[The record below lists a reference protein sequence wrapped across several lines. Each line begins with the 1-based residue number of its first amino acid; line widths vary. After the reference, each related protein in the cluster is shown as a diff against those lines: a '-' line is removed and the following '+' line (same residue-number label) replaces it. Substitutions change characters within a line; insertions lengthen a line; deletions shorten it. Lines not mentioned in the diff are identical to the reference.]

1 MGNNKDIFFDINLI
15 NDVIDGLV
23 DDVTAAE
30 FFEHIK
36 TCDNCRKTYEEALK
50 IREIMSQDDFLPEA
64 ENMPSADFV
73 NKTMNKIRNAKKP
86 LILRI
91 INHPAAKASVAAVAV
106 LLVAVF
112 VFRSDLFGRI
122 DGANGLAGEMIES
135 GRRADMPEEA
145 SETSQADIEDNKIM
159 SFGPDNENNL
169 NEILD
174 ALSEN
179 AAPETAMAP
188 GMPSDDGSFQDYS
201 DTDSSEA
208 ESASNI
214 ATTTTEGYMPEL
226 PSSAEE
232 QPAMEEGSYP
242 AASSGYSV
250 SYEEPEMPEAEEEIF
265 EEAMNEPASDTAR
278 SETADEECVIA
289 ESATEEAITESTSEE
304 APGANMS
311 TSMPGLKSMSP
322 SSAIYKIT
330 ASEEDIKTAIA
341 VAEEIAKEQLDGG
354 KYTKIIL
361 VFSDKAE
368 AQAVDKNNYSFIG
381 TCKYDGNVYYGYECA
396 VYGNDIVASEFGAHA
411 AEVLPDVVTE
421 YEEKELLLVLF
432 RTEE

>member
-91 INHPAAKASVAAVAV
+91 ITHPAAKASVAAVAV
-106 LLVAVF
+106 LLVAIF

-135 GRRADMPEEA
+135 GRRGDMTEEA
-145 SETSQADIEDNKIM
+145 PETSQAYIEDNKIM
-159 SFGPDNENNL
+159 SYGDDSENNL
-169 NEILD
+169 NEIFD
-174 ALSEN
+174 ALNEN

-226 PSSAEE
+226 PSSAKE

-242 AASSGYSV
+242 AASSGYSGL
-250 SYEEPEMPEAEEEIF
+250 YEESEVPVC
-265 EEAMNEPASDTAR
+265 EEAVIEDIQ
-278 SETADEECVIA
+278 ETAAEPEDEPI
-289 ESATEEAITESTSEE
+289 ITESAAEESEDSADPE
-304 APGANMS
+304 AMPSVKLFSSSESGAAPAP
-311 TSMPGLKSMSP
+311 MP
-322 SSAIYKIT
+322 AAYEIT
-330 ASEEDIKTAIA
+330 ASEEDIKTTIA
-341 VAEEIAKEQLDGG
+341 VAEEIAKEQLDVG

-361 VFSDKAE
+361 VFSDKTE
-368 AQAVDKNNYSFIG
+368 AQSVDKNIYSFIG
-381 TCKYDGNVYYGYECA
+381 SCKYDGNVYYGYECA

-411 AEVLPDVVTE
+411 AEVLPPVVTE

>member
-50 IREIMSQDDFLPEA
+50 IREIMNQNGFIPGTK
-64 ENMPSADFV
+64 NMPSADFV

-91 INHPAAKASVAAVAV
+91 ISHPAAKASVAAVAV
-106 LLVAVF
+106 LLVAIF

-135 GRRADMPEEA
+135 GRRTDMTEEA
-145 SETSQADIEDNKIM
+145 PETSQAYIEDNKIM
-159 SFGPDNENNL
+159 SYGDDSDNKL
-169 NEILD
+169 NEIFD
-174 ALSEN
+174 ALNEN

-226 PSSAEE
+226 PSSAKE

-242 AASSGYSV
+242 AASSGYSGV
-250 SYEEPEMPEAEEEIF
+250 YEESEMPVC
-265 EEAMNEPASDTAR
+265 EEAVIEDIQ
-278 SETADEECVIA
+278 ETAAEPEDEPI
-289 ESATEEAITESTSEE
+289 ITESAAEESEDSADPE
-304 APGANMS
+304 AMPSVKLFSSSESGAAPAP
-311 TSMPGLKSMSP
+311 MP
-322 SSAIYKIT
+322 AAYEIT
-330 ASEEDIKTAIA
+330 ATIEDSQTALA
-341 VAEEIAKEQLDGG
+341 VAQEIAKEQLENY

-361 VFSDKAE
+361 VFSDKNE
-368 AQAVDKNNYSFIG
+368 AQSVDKSKYSFIG
-381 TCKYDGNVYYGYECA
+381 SCKYNGNDYYGYECT
-396 VYGNDIVASEFGAHA
+396 VNDIDYVAEEFGDHA
-411 AEVLPDVVTE
+411 AEVLPPVVTE
-421 YEEKELLLVLF
+421 YEEKELFLVLF